1 MTYNIETLFI
11 LLMRME
17 RVRRIIERT
26 ETVSNLLAYDA
37 DVSDIL
43 EQMYEHSDEIK
54 WELTHYFDQEHILN

>member
-1 MTYNIETLFI
+1 
-11 LLMRME
+11 MRME

-43 EQMYEHSDEIK
+43 EQMYEHSDEIN
-54 WELTHYFDQEHILN
+54 WELTYYFHQEHILN